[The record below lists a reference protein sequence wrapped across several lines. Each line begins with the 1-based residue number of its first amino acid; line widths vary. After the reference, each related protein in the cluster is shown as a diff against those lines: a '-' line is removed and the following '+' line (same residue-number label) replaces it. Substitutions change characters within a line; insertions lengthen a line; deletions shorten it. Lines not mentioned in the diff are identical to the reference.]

1 MPRYPKEEF
10 RVGDLVRVKGTG
22 KRPSDQRY
30 KIESLGPGAFR
41 CHISQWPYNGPPD
54 RKAAW
59 EAFDTSLIVKD
70 NTGPQLLAQL
80 FPFAPGMSL
89 GAALSAS
96 GQQRDEL
103 LLQQRQQRRRPK

>member
-10 RVGDLVRVKGTG
+10 RVGDLVRVKRAGAKTV
-22 KRPSDQRY
+22 SDQRY

-70 NTGPQLLAQL
+70 NSGPQMLAQL
-80 FPFAPGMSL
+80 FPFGGGSRA
-89 GAALSAS
+89 
-96 GQQRDEL
+96 
-103 LLQQRQQRRRPK
+103 